1 MDFHEGHLAPKEYL
15 EHTEKHDRI
24 IVVPIISLL
33 LEKLRGIF
41 LETKYT

>member
-15 EHTEKHDRI
+15 ERTEKYDRI
-24 IVVPIISLL
+24 LVVTIISLL